1 MDQTQQNKNFV
12 FIFISIYLHVL
23 VGLTAHVFDYLS
35 LLLRIPQ
42 AVHPVATLANIE
54 REGLLQ
60 KPLFAFPTSTRFDLQ
75 AF

>member
-1 MDQTQQNKNFV
+1 MFWWGLLRMSLT
-12 FIFISIYLHVL
+12 IYP
-23 VGLTAHVFDYLS
+23 

-42 AVHPVATLANIE
+42 AIHPVATLANIE

-60 KPLFAFPTSTRFDLQ
+60 KPSFAFPTSTRFDLQ